1 MNANSQRSNSDRD
14 ASCETSSQ
22 QQAFV
27 VMMEPSGP
35 KVTMR
40 QHHRAELERLA
51 SGNQQTR
58 AASRLS
64 AIGSMPD
71 KEAP

>member
-1 MNANSQRSNSDRD
+1 
-14 ASCETSSQ
+14 
-22 QQAFV
+22 
-27 VMMEPSGP
+27 MMEPSGP

-51 SGNQQTR
+51 SGNRQTR

-71 KEAP
+71 ELSEEVLSDLTIAE